1 MLTTGVGK
9 LTLAGVGDTG
19 AESECR
25 IVWPGRKMRF
35 INTYYEP
42 LTVAASSDF
51 QQWSH

>member
-25 IVWPGRKMRF
+25 I
-35 INTYYEP
+35 
-42 LTVAASSDF
+42 
-51 QQWSH
+51 